1 MVCHGLNIPGIDVL
15 GCQSVYSWLWVSKFS
30 YLMVMSWRFMIASS
44 IFSMVLCGVKEFG
57 CISFKISV
65 LKGVS
70 QSWLS
75 LWRMHNLRD
84 ASWEHSD
91 IFWSVPRCGHFDSW
105 LHPKEFGFNC
115 FEISVLK
122 GVSQSWLSL
131 WRMHNLRDV
140 SWEHSDILWS
150 VPHCGHFVDI
160 DERSS
165 TLFFTHLTGRKF
177 SQLAYKFE
185 VWNSCFFF
193 RTIKHLFSNI
203 WLLSL

>member
-1 MVCHGLNIPGIDVL
+1 MGAFRHPLKC
-15 GCQSVYSWLWVSKFS
+15 STLWT
-30 YLMVMSWRFMIASS
+30 LWFMIASS

-57 CISFKISV
+57 
-65 LKGVS
+65 
-70 QSWLS
+70 
-75 LWRMHNLRD
+75 
-84 ASWEHSD
+84 
-91 IFWSVPRCGHFDSW
+91 
-105 LHPKEFGFNC
+105 FNS

-131 WRMHNLRDV
+131 WRMHNLKDA

-165 TLFFTHLTGRKF
+165 KLFFTHLTGRKF

-193 RTIKHLFSNI
+193 RTIKHLFNNI

>member
-1 MVCHGLNIPGIDVL
+1 MVCHGLNIPGIDVF

-91 IFWSVPRCGHFDSW
+91 IF
-105 LHPKEFGFNC
+105 
-115 FEISVLK
+115 
-122 GVSQSWLSL
+122 
-131 WRMHNLRDV
+131 
-140 SWEHSDILWS
+140 
-150 VPHCGHFVDI
+150 
-160 DERSS
+160 
-165 TLFFTHLTGRKF
+165 
-177 SQLAYKFE
+177 
-185 VWNSCFFF
+185 
-193 RTIKHLFSNI
+193 
-203 WLLSL
+203 